1 MLIFE
6 SHGVG
11 RNIIEP
17 NSCVPGWNE
26 QKLRCVWTKLH
37 WWNPIIWS
45 LVEFELVWS
54 RHLQTIKHR
63 GNFND
68 SKNTRLA
75 GEQDWA
81 LWKAAQSRPENLT
94 AFYTEQV
101 QNTQISHKLSNSGC
115 QSLSKTSI
123 NALLCRALLNTNMNK
138 QHKNIMITIII
149 YKLTY
154 KCVWLCFLKSIFIS
168 YCEHQEVT

>member
-17 NSCVPGWNE
+17 NSRVPGWNE
-26 QKLRCVWTKLH
+26 QKLRCVWTKLY

-54 RHLQTIKHR
+54 RHLQTIRHR
-63 GNFND
+63 CNFSD
-68 SKNTRLA
+68 CKNTGLES
-75 GEQDWA
+75 EQDWA
-81 LWKAAQSRPENLT
+81 LWKAAQSRPENFT

-101 QNTQISHKLSNSGC
+101 QNTQISHKLENSRC

-123 NALLCRALLNTNMNK
+123 NAFLYRELLNIKCNMNK
-138 QHKNIMITIII
+138 QHKI
-149 YKLTY
+149 L
-154 KCVWLCFLKSIFIS
+154 WSLL
-168 YCEHQEVT
+168 